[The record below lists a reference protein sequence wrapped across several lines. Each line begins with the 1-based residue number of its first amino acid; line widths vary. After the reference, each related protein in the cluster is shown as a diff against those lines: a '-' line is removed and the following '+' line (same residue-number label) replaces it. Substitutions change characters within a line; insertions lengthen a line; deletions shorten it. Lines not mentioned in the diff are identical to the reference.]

1 MTPEIPIE
9 SVIKLGGVLYRRD
22 NPSSRVW
29 RAQDGSKNVITGP
42 EEMEEMEE
50 NYIDW
55 PYKYMYVSK
64 RMDYFRI
71 EPKLMFNK
79 SRKQL
84 RKRREQLRYVSIDI
98 SQTGFIEHIL
108 TDFDKPLETL
118 RGFSFECKKLAELET
133 GKTNTLLEQIK
144 WFKENPSEE
153 LFSCFENERRV
164 RLSKIIRA
172 YPNEANLSDDETRN
186 SEICPRIRDYLNGG
200 PEDDDGD
207 TTWPIR
213 MPMAS
218 LLG

>member
-1 MTPEIPIE
+1 MTPEIKIA

-42 EEMEEMEE
+42 EKMEEKEE
-50 NYIDW
+50 DYINW
-55 PYKYMYVSK
+55 PGIYMYVSALN
-64 RMDYFRI
+64 DFFLI
-71 EPKLMFNK
+71 EPEWMPN
-79 SRKQL
+79 
-84 RKRREQLRYVSIDI
+84 KRRKKLRYASIDI

-118 RGFSFECKKLAELET
+118 KGFSFECKKLAELET

-172 YPNEANLSDDETRN
+172 YPNEANLSDEETRN
-186 SEICPRIRDYLNGG
+186 SEICPLLRNYLNGG
-200 PEDDDGD
+200 PEIDDVEEWD
-207 TTWPIR
+207 TWHPY
-213 MPMAS
+213 
-218 LLG
+218 